1 MSSDADLLRTYERSL
16 YLASGFKRADLDK
29 PRIAIANS
37 WAETAPGH
45 VHLRT
50 LADAIKQGVWAAGGM
65 PVEFNTVAPCD
76 GIAQGE
82 GMHYILALREVVAA
96 SVELMLKA
104 HRFDAAVMVCSC
116 DKIVPGMLLA
126 AARCNLPT
134 VFFTGGPMPPA
145 KWQGREYVTC
155 DVKEAIGRFRSGE
168 IDQAELEHIEAL
180 ACAGP
185 GVCNMMGTAM
195 TMCCMVEALG
205 LAPAFCSTLPALCAE
220 RQRLATEAG
229 QRVVQLTLSNTRF
242 RDVVTE
248 QALENAIRSALAF
261 GGSTNLVLHTL
272 ALARELGLSLVLDD
286 FDRMSRDTPL
296 LAKFKPASEYNISH
310 FHQAG
315 GLPALMGEL
324 SPRLHLDCPTCFEP
338 TIGVRLEGR
347 RTQRPDVIRPLE
359 DPMAPEGGIAVLR
372 GTLAPAGA
380 VVKQSAVH
388 PKMQRHRGPA
398 RVFDSEEALAEFLL
412 AGNARAGDVLVIRWE
427 GPKGGP
433 GMREL
438 SLPAAILVGMGLG
451 DSVAMVTDGR
461 YSGAT
466 RGPCIGHVAPE
477 AADAGPIALVDDG
490 DVVEIDIPNR
500 RLDLMVN
507 AAALEQRRSRFRPV
521 VREHSGFMDVY
532 RRHVSGSD
540 TGATLHAPNQRG
552 TSCAL

>member
-16 YLASGFKRADLDK
+16 YLASGFARADLDK

-50 LADAIKQGVWAAGGM
+50 LADAIKRGVWDAGGM

-82 GMHYILALREVVAA
+82 GMHYILPLREVVAA

-104 HRFDAAVMVCSC
+104 HRFDGVVMVCSC

-134 VFFTGGPMPPA
+134 VFFTGGPMPAA
-145 KWQGREYVTC
+145 KWRGREYVTC

-168 IDQAELEHIEAL
+168 IDRAELERIEAL

-185 GVCNMMGTAM
+185 GVCSMMGTA
-195 TMCCMVEALG
+195 TTLCCMVEALG
-205 LAPAFCSTLPALCAE
+205 LAPAFCSTMPAACAE
-220 RQRLATEAG
+220 RQRLAAQTG
-229 QRVVQLTLSNTRF
+229 RRVVHLTRSSTRF

-248 QALENAIRSALAF
+248 QALENAIRAALAS

-272 ALARELGLSLVLDD
+272 ALARELGLGLVLDD
-286 FDRMSRDTPL
+286 FDRLSRDTPL

-310 FHQAG
+310 FHEAG

-324 SPRLHLDCPTCFEP
+324 SQKLHLGCLTCFES
-338 TIGVRLEGR
+338 TLRERLDCQ
-347 RTQRPDVIRPLE
+347 RTQRPDVVHSLA
-359 DPMAPEGGIAVLR
+359 DPISPEGGIAVLR

-380 VVKQSAVH
+380 VVKQSAVN
-388 PKMQRHRGPA
+388 PKMHRHRGPA
-398 RVFDSEEALAEFLL
+398 CVFDAEEALAEFLL
-412 AGNARAGDVLVIRWE
+412 AGKARAGDVLVIRWE

-477 AADAGPIALVDDG
+477 AADAGPIALVNDG
-490 DVVEIDIPNR
+490 DVVEVDIPSR
-500 RLDLMVN
+500 RLDLMVSP
-507 AAALEQRRSRFRPV
+507 AALEQRR
-521 VREHSGFMDVY
+521 REWKPLVKECPGFLDVY
-532 RRHVSGSD
+532 RKHVSGSD
-540 TGATLHAPNQRG
+540 TGATLHVPN
-552 TSCAL
+552 